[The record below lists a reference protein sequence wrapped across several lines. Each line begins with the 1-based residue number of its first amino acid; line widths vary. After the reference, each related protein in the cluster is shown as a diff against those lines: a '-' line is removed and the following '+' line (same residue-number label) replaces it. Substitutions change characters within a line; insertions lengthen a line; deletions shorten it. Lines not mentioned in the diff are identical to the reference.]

1 MRLPSTVNARRPAC
15 RPAVAGLVG
24 LLWFVRGHSLA
35 ALDPTNVGWVLHGG
49 DTATH
54 LFGWLFFRREP
65 WQLPLGAYSGYLH
78 PVGSA
83 VALTD
88 SMPWLA
94 FVLKPFSPWLP
105 AAFQYVGPWIAL
117 SFVLQGVLGALLMRR
132 FTADPWCRALGGV
145 LVASSPVLL
154 WRTAHETLC
163 AQWLILAMLA
173 LYLSAP
179 ADRGGA
185 RRRLALAL
193 VLVAFS
199 AGIQPYLA
207 VMVWALALVVRLIA
221 WDRLLGAGSGA
232 AVIAA
237 SVALPAAFFWAV
249 GILGQGVTR
258 GAQGFG
264 QYSADL
270 LTFVNPMHRSSFL
283 PGLPQRAGQY
293 EGFPYLGA
301 GVLALLVL
309 VVVLAVYRRR
319 PPAFALGRFVP
330 LLAVVAVM
338 AVSALSAQVTV
349 AGRMVM
355 DLRAL
360 YAPITPFADAFR
372 ASGRFV
378 WPLYYLRVLAI
389 VVAVVRS
396 LPRRPAIAALAL
408 AALVQVAD
416 LTPAIEPVPTPPA
429 PGVGMWS
436 LAKGAYRHLL
446 LYPPQILW
454 VGACLTRGQYPHQ
467 YYVAHAWRAYRL
479 GLTVNSGYMSRANEQ
494 ASARYCEAFTRQVTA
509 GDFSPDTV
517 YVVAPYALPSFTGA
531 GMTCGRIGAS
541 HVCVTSDR
549 VTPLSRYLASPPPPA
564 RP

>member
-1 MRLPSTVNARRPAC
+1 MRPTPVQEGLPPV
-15 RPAVAGLVG
+15 VAGLVG

-145 LVASSPVLL
+145 LIASSPVLL

-163 AQWLILAMLA
+163 AQWLLLAMLA

-179 ADRGGA
+179 VDRGGA
-185 RRRLALAL
+185 RRRVALAL
-193 VLVAFS
+193 VLVMFS

-207 VMVWALALVVRLIA
+207 VMVCGLALALVVRLIA
-221 WDRLLGAGSGA
+221 WDRLLDVGPGA

-249 GILGQGVTR
+249 GIVGQGVTR

-270 LTFVNPMHRSSFL
+270 LTFVNPMQRSSFL

-293 EGFPYLGA
+293 EGFAYLGA
-301 GVLALLVL
+301 GVLALLAL
-309 VVVLAVYRRR
+309 VIVIAACRRR

-330 LLAVVAVM
+330 LMAAVSVM
-338 AVSALSAQVTV
+338 AVYALSAEVTV
-349 AGRMVM
+349 GGRMVM

-378 WPLYYLRVLAI
+378 WPLYYLLVLAI

-396 LPRRPAIAALAL
+396 LPRGAAIAALAL
-408 AALVQVAD
+408 ASLVQVAD
-416 LTPAIEPVPTPPA
+416 LTAAIEPVPTPPA
-429 PGVGMWS
+429 PEVGMWS
-436 LAKGAYRHLL
+436 LAEAEYRHLV

-454 VGACLTRGQYPHQ
+454 VGACLTQGQYPHQ

-479 GLTVNSGYMSRANEQ
+479 GLTVNSGYMSRANDQ
-494 ASARYCEAFTRQVTA
+494 ASAQYCQALTRRVTA
-509 GDFSPDTV
+509 GEFSPDTV
-517 YVVAPYALPSFTGA
+517 YVVAAHALASFTRA
-531 GMTCGRIGAS
+531 GMTCGRIDAS
-541 HVCVTSDR
+541 DVCVTSDR
-549 VTPLSRYLASPPPPA
+549 ATPLSRYLASPTPPA